1 MIYHIKGAKSFQ
13 LRKVAFITC
22 FAVDEI
28 GFRQRGKW
36 FPLHNVRDLSIF
48 FNIDIYIDTN
58 VNATRKLNATI
69 VARLSP
75 GYMVNIVVSC

>member
-1 MIYHIKGAKSFQ
+1 MLNQPSPAW
-13 LRKVAFITC
+13 V
-22 FAVDEI
+22 
-28 GFRQRGKW
+28 
-36 FPLHNVRDLSIF
+36 LHDTAAHFTILGSSNALEECELSIF

>member
-1 MIYHIKGAKSFQ
+1 M
-13 LRKVAFITC
+13 C
-22 FAVDEI
+22 E
-28 GFRQRGKW
+28 
-36 FPLHNVRDLSIF
+36 LSIF

>member
-1 MIYHIKGAKSFQ
+1 MG
-13 LRKVAFITC
+13 VC
-22 FAVDEI
+22 E
-28 GFRQRGKW
+28 
-36 FPLHNVRDLSIF
+36 LSIF

>member
-1 MIYHIKGAKSFQ
+1 MHRLCIGEIKQ
-13 LRKVAFITC
+13 
-22 FAVDEI
+22 
-28 GFRQRGKW
+28 QQQ
-36 FPLHNVRDLSIF
+36 HNNKCELSIF

>member
-1 MIYHIKGAKSFQ
+1 MSNKRDTMINKCNHLNTYTKRFN
-13 LRKVAFITC
+13 LVC
-22 FAVDEI
+22 E
-28 GFRQRGKW
+28 
-36 FPLHNVRDLSIF
+36 LSIF